1 MGKFSEQ
8 FKLSKRI
15 RQADFGR
22 EKTREYWIAWA
33 NGVIDRSTYKSGE
46 SEYVTEEAVNQFSE
60 VSKKVI
66 ESRIDKFE
74 VTEEDQVLEKG
85 SFEEVVNDTD

>member
-1 MGKFSEQ
+1 LRSFGKLNKNIMGAFSEQ

-33 NGVIDRSTYKSGE
+33 NGVIDRATYKSGE
-46 SEYVTEEAVNQFSE
+46 SEYVTEEAVDQFSE
-60 VSKKVI
+60 VSKQVV
-66 ESRIDKFE
+66 SRSD
-74 VTEEDQVLEKG
+74 
-85 SFEEVVNDTD
+85 SFEDKIDNQI

>member
-1 MGKFSEQ
+1 LRSFGKLNKNIMGAFSEQ

-33 NGVIDRSTYKSGE
+33 NGIIEKVAPS
-46 SEYVTEEAVNQFSE
+46 EEALL
-60 VSKKVI
+60 
-66 ESRIDKFE
+66 DKFD
-74 VTEEDQVLEKG
+74 VKEDQVVEELPDEK
-85 SFEEVVNDTD
+85 S

>member
-1 MGKFSEQ
+1 MGAFSEQ

-33 NGVIDRSTYKSGE
+33 NGVIDR
-46 SEYVTEEAVNQFSE
+46 
-60 VSKKVI
+60 VSRV
-66 ESRIDKFE
+66 DKFE
-74 VTEEDQVLEKG
+74 VSEEDQVLESG
-85 SFEEVVNDTD
+85 SFEEVVNGTD